1 MAMTMA
7 KLFDIAAAMVAMAKN
22 EDKFLKKM
30 KR

>member
-7 KLFDIAAAMVAMAKN
+7 KLFDIVAAMVAMEKN